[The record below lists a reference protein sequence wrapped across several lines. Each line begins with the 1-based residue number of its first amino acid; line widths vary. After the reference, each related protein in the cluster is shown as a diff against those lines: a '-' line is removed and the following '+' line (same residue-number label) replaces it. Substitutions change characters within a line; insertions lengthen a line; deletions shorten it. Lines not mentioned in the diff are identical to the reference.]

1 MKKMFFG
8 SIGVI
13 MQVPNFTRVAG
24 WAGVEITW
32 SREQFALSARLD
44 LADAVAWAACRPGD
58 QVRVTLGGV
67 ARKTA
72 NIVLSNALGINIGIA
87 VDTHV
92 RRLSYRLGLTTSE
105 NPVIIEKDL
114 MPLFAPEAYGEI
126 NHLLVLFGR
135 EVCKA
140 RRPRCGDCVLN
151 DVCPKHGV

>member
-1 MKKMFFG
+1 VVHPTGFFR
-8 SIGVI
+8 
-13 MQVPNFTRVAG
+13 QKAKNLVATG
-24 WAGVEITW
+24 KILVERHGGRIPATMA
-32 SREQFALSARLD
+32 ELTAL
-44 LADAVAWAACRPGD
+44 P
-58 QVRVTLGGV
+58 GV

-72 NIVLSNALGINIGIA
+72 NIVLSNALGINVGIA

-92 RRLSYRLGLTTSE
+92 RRLSFRLGLTTSE

-151 DVCPKHGV
+151 DVCPKRGV